1 MTKFQKPS
9 ATVKANTAAYETT
22 AVIDPNGF
30 REYDARW
37 QVFDQINLNGFFY
50 LGLGLGTQIK
60 RHHKNVASPKVVVGH
75 DYRSYSL
82 SIKQAVMNGLMA
94 SGCTVLDIGLCLSPT
109 VYFAQTHL
117 DAQGLAM
124 VTASHNDN
132 GWSGVKMGLEP
143 RLTHG
148 PVQMAEL
155 KEIVLNADFDPAP
168 SGKGG
173 SYQQAFD
180 VRAAY
185 VKHLTHGVKLSKPY
199 KVVLATGNGT
209 AGLFAEDVFKAV
221 GCDVVPLHTEMDYTY
236 PHFNPNPENVAFME
250 ALADKV
256 REENADLG
264 LGFDGDGD
272 RTGVAD
278 ATGTFLYND
287 KLALI
292 LARFLAKHHANATFV
307 VDVKSTGLFMV
318 DDVLQQ
324 TGAKVI
330 YWKTGH
336 SHIKRKVAEEK
347 ALAGF
352 EKSGHFFFNQPASA
366 ATPKGDLY
374 DDGLAGGLMLL
385 RAMDSQQKSVQELMA
400 ELPATYQ
407 APTYHPA
414 CPDEQKYGVVDH
426 VVAHFEKAFKAGQK
440 VGGQDIKDLIT
451 VNGVRLV
458 LADGTWGLVRASS
471 NVPSLVVTGE
481 SPASAASLHAV
492 MADLQTTLKTEAGIA
507 EFIK

>member
-1 MTKFQKPS
+1 MTFPKPQ
-9 ATVKANTAAYETT
+9 AHIAPNTALYETT
-22 AVIDPNGF
+22 AVINPNGF

-37 QVFDQINLNGFFY
+37 QVFGDINLNGFFY
-50 LGLGLGTQIK
+50 LGLGLGTQLK
-60 RHHKNVASPKVVVGH
+60 RHHKTPSPKIVVGH

-82 SIKQAVMNGLMA
+82 SIKQALINGLMA
-94 SGCTVLDIGLCLSPT
+94 SGCTVMDIGLCLSPT
-109 VYFAQTHL
+109 VYFAQTYL
-117 DAQGLAM
+117 SAEGLAM

-148 PVQMAEL
+148 PAQMSEL
-155 KEIVLNADFDPAP
+155 RDIVLSADFDVAET
-168 SGKGG
+168 GKGG
-173 SYQQAFD
+173 TYQQHFD

-185 VKHLTHGVKLSKPY
+185 VKHLTSGLKLAKPL

-209 AGLFAEDVFKAV
+209 AGLFAEDVFRAV
-221 GCDVVPLHTEMDYTY
+221 GCDVVPLHTTLDYTY
-236 PHFNPNPENVAFME
+236 PHFNPNPENNAFMA
-250 ALADKV
+250 ALAAEV
-256 REENADLG
+256 RTKNADLG
-264 LGFDGDGD
+264 LAFDGDGD
-272 RTGVAD
+272 RVGVAD
-278 ATGTFLYND
+278 HTGTFLYND

-292 LARFLAKHHANATFV
+292 LARFLAQQHKGATFV

-318 DDVLQQ
+318 DDVLKT

-336 SHIKRKVAEEK
+336 SHIKRKVAEEN

-352 EKSGHFFFNQPASA
+352 EKSGHFFFNQPATA
-366 ATPKGDLY
+366 TTPKGDLY

-385 RAMDSQQKSVQELMA
+385 RAMNVAQKSVQELMA
-400 ELPATYQ
+400 ELPETYQ
-407 APTYHPA
+407 APTYHPPCA
-414 CPDEQKYGVVDH
+414 DEKKYAVVDH
-426 VVAHFEKAFKAGQK
+426 MVGVYQKAFQEGATI
-440 VGGQDIKDLIT
+440 GGQGIKELIT

-481 SPASAASLHAV
+481 SPASEASLNAI
-492 MADLQTTLKTEAGIA
+492 MADIQAKLAHEAHIPSFLK
-507 EFIK
+507 

>member
-1 MTKFQKPS
+1 MTKFAKPN
-9 ATVKANTAAYETT
+9 ATIKANTAAYETT

-50 LGLGLGTQIK
+50 LGLGLGTQMK
-60 RHHKNVASPKVVVGH
+60 RHHKDVPSPKVVVGH

-148 PVQMAEL
+148 PIQMAEL
-155 KEIVLNADFDPAP
+155 KDIVLNADFDPATE
-168 SGKGG
+168 GKGG
-173 SYQQAFD
+173 SYQQRFD
-180 VRAAY
+180 VREAY
-185 VKHLTHGVKLSKPY
+185 VKHLTDGVKLSKPY

-221 GCDVVPLHTEMDYTY
+221 GCDVIPLNTEMDYTY
-236 PHFNPNPENVAFME
+236 PHFNPNPENVAFMK
-250 ALADKV
+250 ALAAKV

-292 LARFLAKHHANATFV
+292 LARFLAKHNPKATFV

-318 DDVLQQ
+318 DDVLKD
-324 TGAKVI
+324 TGAEVI

-336 SHIKRKVAEEK
+336 SHIKRKVAEEN

-352 EKSGHFFFNQPASA
+352 EKSGHFFFNQPASS

-385 RAMDSQQKSVQELMA
+385 RAMDNQQKSVQELMA
-400 ELPATYQ
+400 ELPETYQ

-414 CPDEQKYGVVDH
+414 CPDEKKYGVVDH
-426 VVAHFEKAFKAGQK
+426 MVEHFKKAFKAGKQ

-481 SPASAASLHAV
+481 SPASEASLDAV
-492 MADLQTTLKTEAGIA
+492 MADLQNTLKNEADIA
-507 EFIK
+507 DFI